1 MSISI
6 TILGCG
12 SSGGVPRVSSGWG
25 ACDPKNPK
33 NRRKR
38 CSILARKQSSSGETC
53 VLVDTSP
60 DLREQMLDADVQA
73 LDGVLFS
80 HDHADHTHGIDDLRP
95 FVVHARRR
103 VDVWLDPVTCPEL
116 RTRFGY
122 VFQTPVGSEYPPILN
137 EHIMEPPALVS
148 VPGAGGAIEAVP
160 FRLQHGGVQALG
172 FRFGGIA
179 YTPDVSAI
187 PDEALPHLEGLDV
200 WIIDALRH
208 TPHPS
213 HFSLSEALQWIDRM
227 KPRHAVLTNLHTD
240 LDFEALRRDLP
251 DHIEPAYD
259 GLTITA

>member
-1 MSISI
+1 
-6 TILGCG
+6 
-12 SSGGVPRVSSGWG
+12 
-25 ACDPKNPK
+25 
-33 NRRKR
+33 
-38 CSILARKQSSSGETC
+38 
-53 VLVDTSP
+53 VDTSP
-60 DLREQMLDADVQA
+60 DLREQMLEADVEA

-116 RTRFGY
+116 RTRFAY
-122 VFQTPVGSEYPPILN
+122 VFETPVGSEYPPILN
-137 EHIMEPPALVS
+137 EHIMQPPEPIS
-148 VPGAGGAIEAVP
+148 VPGAGGAVESVP

-187 PDEALPHLEGLDV
+187 PDEALPYLERLDV

-227 KPRHAVLTNLHTD
+227 KPRRAVLTNLHTD

-251 DHIEPAYD
+251 DHIEPAFD
-259 GLTITA
+259 GLTISA